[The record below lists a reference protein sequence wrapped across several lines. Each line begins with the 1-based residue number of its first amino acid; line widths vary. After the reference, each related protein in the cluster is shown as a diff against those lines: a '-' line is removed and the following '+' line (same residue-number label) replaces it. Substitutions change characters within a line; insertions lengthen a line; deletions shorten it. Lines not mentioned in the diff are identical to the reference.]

1 MRHRTT
7 LPFLIGITILTVVS
21 IMVVWPGYPQKYL
34 PDWIDYPEGPLTEAE
49 PFDSFLGWIVKTDRE
64 AMRLGLDLEG
74 GTYVLTEADV
84 SALPVGT
91 DVDGAM
97 DAAKSVIED
106 RINRFGVSETE
117 VTREGKNRLAIQL
130 PGVTPEEAEEL
141 IGRTALLRFME
152 AEEDEGGLLIC
163 QTAEGERFSAEYTTR
178 LDTSQVISGV
188 CITPEFTGEVVWK
201 PATGIRNDEV
211 KTLTGRQV
219 QAGSARADF
228 FQTQSGSGP
237 GVEIEFTGDGALLFE
252 QITTR
257 LSSPPRP
264 LGIFLDDDLI
274 SSPSVTR
281 PISGSATSITG
292 IGTLDDAKN
301 LAVLL
306 NSGALP
312 VPLRTIQTTEVDATL
327 GDKTLVR
334 GVQAGIIGVLTV
346 MLFMLIY
353 YRLPG
358 LLAAAALIAYLA
370 VLMTIFKLGPI
381 IGPVTITLSGIAGI
395 VLSVGMAVDANIL
408 VFERIKEELRSGR
421 SLTIAI
427 ERGFDRAWSS
437 IRDSNV
443 STLITCGILIWFG
456 EQFNADLVRGFAI
469 TLGIG
474 VVVSMFS
481 AIIVTRTLLRSLV
494 GFGLERRLWLFA
506 GDLQTVERPERAR
519 RPFMFDFVRRRG
531 IFFAM
536 SAIILI
542 PGVFSLLVPP
552 ALKPGIEFTSGAT
565 MTIDFVD
572 EALDQDDVR
581 SALADA
587 GHGEARVQRT
597 SDNNFII
604 RMDELETP
612 PSPPIGPAP
621 PSERDQLQASLEV
634 SLGAFAVLNFNQVS
648 EIVSDEIAIDAAI
661 AVAFAA
667 LAILAY
673 ISWTFRNVPKSYRYG
688 IAALVAAGHDVLF
701 VIGAFS
707 IFGKVFGTEVDS
719 MFITGVLTVLGFSV
733 HDTIVVFDRIREN
746 VTTNPGV
753 AYDEIVNASL
763 TETLARSLNTSITV
777 IFAILALLL
786 LGAGQINV
794 LLIALL
800 LGIVAGTYS
809 SIFIAS
815 QILVSW
821 ENGDFGRLLRR
832 VMPWRGEA
840 EEPATVSA

>member
-7 LPFLIGITILTVVS
+7 LPLLIGITIVTIVS

-34 PDWIDYPEGPLTEAE
+34 PDWVDYPEGPLTENE
-49 PFDSFLGWIVKTDRE
+49 PFDSVLGWIVKTDNQ
-64 AMRLGLDLEG
+64 AMSLGLDLEG

-91 DVDGAM
+91 DVDAAM
-97 DAAKSVIED
+97 DSAKEVIED

-130 PGVTPEEAEEL
+130 PGVTPEEAEDL

-152 AEEDEGGLLIC
+152 AEENENGLIVC
-163 QTAEGERFSAEYTTR
+163 RTASGEDFTVEYPA
-178 LDTSQVISGV
+178 QVSVGV
-188 CITPEFTGEVVWK
+188 CTTADLTGEIVWK
-201 PATGIRNDEV
+201 PATGVRNDEV
-211 KTLTGRQV
+211 RALTGRQV
-219 QAGSARADF
+219 TAGSAQATFD
-228 FQTQSGSGP
+228 QAGQVVVS
-237 GVEIEFTGDGALLFE
+237 IEFTGEGSLLFE
-252 QITTR
+252 QITAR

-274 SSPSVTR
+274 SAPQVSFVITQSVT
-281 PISGSATSITG
+281 TITG
-292 IGTLDDAKN
+292 VGTLDDAKN

-327 GDKTLVR
+327 GDETLVK
-334 GVQAGIIGVLTV
+334 GVQAGIIGILAV
-346 MLFMLIY
+346 MLFMVIY

-358 LLAAAALIAYLA
+358 VLSVLALITYIA

-421 SLTIAI
+421 SLSIAI

-437 IRDSNV
+437 IRDSNI
-443 STLITCGILIWFG
+443 STLITCAILIWFG

-474 VVVSMFS
+474 VILSMFS

-494 GFGLERRLWLFA
+494 GFGLERHLWLFA
-506 GDLQTVERPERAR
+506 GDLKPVDPDRVRK
-519 RPFMFDFVRRRG
+519 PFMFDFVRRRG
-531 IFFAM
+531 FFFAM

-542 PGVFSLLVPP
+542 PGVISLLIPP
-552 ALKPGIEFTSGAT
+552 ALEPGIEFTSGAT
-565 MTIDFVD
+565 MTLDFVD
-572 EALDQDDVR
+572 EAVDQDAVS

-587 GHGEARVQRT
+587 GHDEARVQPT
-597 SDNNFII
+597 SDGTFII
-604 RMDELETP
+604 RMDELQTP
-612 PSPPIGPAP
+612 PSPPIGPTP
-621 PSERDQLQASLEV
+621 PSERDTLQASLEA
-634 SLGAFAVLNFNQVS
+634 SLGAFTVLNFNQVS
-648 EIVSDEIAIDAAI
+648 EIVSNEIIVSAAI
-661 AVAFAA
+661 AVAFASI
-667 LAILAY
+667 AILAY
-673 ISWTFRNVPKSYRYG
+673 ISWTFRRVPKSYRYG

-707 IFGKVFGTEVDS
+707 IFGKLFGMEVDS

-777 IFAILALLL
+777 IFAILALML
-786 LGAGQINV
+786 LGAPEINV
-794 LLIALL
+794 LLLALL

-815 QILVSW
+815 QMLVSW
-821 ENGDFGRLLRR
+821 EYGDFGRIFRR
-832 VMPWRGEA
+832 LMPWRKEEE
-840 EEPATVSA
+840 EEPATASA